1 MKVNDEPDHIIEE
14 RRHIRLT
21 EYELDYIIKGVKKQ
35 AMDEIY
41 ADIGKGLVK
50 RVLWI
55 LGAIGTAIT
64 GWLTYKGVNI
74 K

>member
-1 MKVNDEPDHIIEE
+1 MKVNDEPLPHEE

-21 EYELDYIIKGVKKQ
+21 EHELDYIIKGVKKQ

-41 ADIGKGLVK
+41 ADIGKGLVR

-64 GWLTYKGVNI
+64 GWLTYKGINI

>member
-41 ADIGKGLVK
+41 ADIGKGLVR

-64 GWLTYKGVNI
+64 GWLTYKGINI

>member
-1 MKVNDEPDHIIEE
+1 MKMNDEPDHHEE

-35 AMDEIY
+35 AMDQIY
-41 ADIGKGLVK
+41 AEIGKGLVK
-50 RVLWI
+50 RVLWL
-55 LGAIGTAIT
+55 LGIVGTSIA
-64 GWLTYKGVNI
+64 GWLAYKGINI